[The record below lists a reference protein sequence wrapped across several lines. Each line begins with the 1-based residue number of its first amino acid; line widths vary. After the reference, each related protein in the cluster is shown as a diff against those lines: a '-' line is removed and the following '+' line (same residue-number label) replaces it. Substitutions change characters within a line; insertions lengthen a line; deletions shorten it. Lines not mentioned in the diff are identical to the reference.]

1 MKSKKNPNSSLIIG
15 CRTMNRWEREPNY
28 NKIDAKVNSIVI
40 YVYFIVFFASRDHV
54 DSDS

>member
-40 YVYFIVFFASRDHV
+40 YVYLIVFFASRDHV